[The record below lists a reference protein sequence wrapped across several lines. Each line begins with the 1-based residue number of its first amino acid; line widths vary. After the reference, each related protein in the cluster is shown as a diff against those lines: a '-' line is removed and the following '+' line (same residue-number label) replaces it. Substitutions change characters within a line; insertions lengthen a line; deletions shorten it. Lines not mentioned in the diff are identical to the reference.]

1 MLSILGIRDKLFYGW
16 VVVIAC
22 LIIATVVF
30 GISYSFGV
38 FLKSLGGE
46 FGLTRGATSA
56 VFSAYMLLYSVF
68 GILGG
73 WALDR
78 YGPRIIVLFTGLFT
92 GLSLLLTSQASFPW
106 QLFISYGLV
115 LAIGVGPAYI
125 VIMSTISRWFDK
137 KRGLALGIVGSGTGL
152 GTLLVA
158 PFATYLISSLGWRMA
173 YIIMGS
179 IAWVVVIPLSRLLKK
194 SPAEIGALPDGA
206 KSDSGEMGIDEPNRE
221 GNTRATELSLPQA
234 SRTGNF
240 WLLGA
245 IWLLYAFCYLMLVT
259 HLVPHATD
267 IGITAME
274 AAGILS
280 LMGGS
285 NVVGRLLMGR
295 VSDSIGRKATA
306 ITCALLVAGAMILL
320 TRSQDLWMLYLFGVV
335 CGFSFGGLDPAVTA
349 LIGDIFGLRSI
360 GIIMGTLNVAWG
372 IGAAIGPATGGFMF
386 DVSES
391 YFVAFLAGA
400 LAMLIVALL
409 VALTRRE
416 IKRNGR

>member
-1 MLSILGIRDKLFYGW
+1 
-16 VVVIAC
+16 VVVIAF

-179 IAWVVVIPLSRLLKK
+179 IAWVVVIPLS
-194 SPAEIGALPDGA
+194 
-206 KSDSGEMGIDEPNRE
+206 
-221 GNTRATELSLPQA
+221 
-234 SRTGNF
+234 
-240 WLLGA
+240 
-245 IWLLYAFCYLMLVT
+245 
-259 HLVPHATD
+259 
-267 IGITAME
+267 
-274 AAGILS
+274 
-280 LMGGS
+280 
-285 NVVGRLLMGR
+285 
-295 VSDSIGRKATA
+295 
-306 ITCALLVAGAMILL
+306 
-320 TRSQDLWMLYLFGVV
+320 
-335 CGFSFGGLDPAVTA
+335 
-349 LIGDIFGLRSI
+349 
-360 GIIMGTLNVAWG
+360 
-372 IGAAIGPATGGFMF
+372 
-386 DVSES
+386 
-391 YFVAFLAGA
+391 
-400 LAMLIVALL
+400 
-409 VALTRRE
+409 
-416 IKRNGR
+416 

>member
-1 MLSILGIRDKLFYGW
+1 LSSILGIKDKLFYGW

-56 VFSAYMLLYSVF
+56 VFSVYMLLYSVF

-78 YGPRIIVLFTGLFT
+78 YGPRIIVLFMGLFT
-92 GLSLLLTSQASFPW
+92 GLSLLLTSQANSSW
-106 QLFISYGLV
+106 QLFISYGLL

-125 VIMSTISRWFDK
+125 VVMSTALRWFDK

-158 PFATYLISSLGWRMA
+158 PFATYLISNFGWRMA
-173 YIIMGS
+173 YIIIGS
-179 IAWVVVIPLSRLLKK
+179 IAWLVVIPLSRLLKK
-194 SPAEIGALPDGA
+194 NPAEIGALPDGA
-206 KSDSGEMGIDEPNRE
+206 KPDSGEMGIDEPSRE
-221 GNTRATELSLPQA
+221 GNTRSTEFSLLQA
-234 SRTGNF
+234 SRTSNF

-267 IGITAME
+267 IGIRAME

-285 NVVGRLLMGR
+285 NIAGRLLMGR
-295 VSDSIGRKATA
+295 VSDSIGRKTTA
-306 ITCALLVAGAMILL
+306 IICALLVTGAMILL
-320 TRSQDLWMLYLFGVV
+320 TRSQDLWMLCLFGVV
-335 CGFSFGGLDPAVTA
+335 CGFSFGGLDPAITA

-372 IGAAIGPATGGFMF
+372 IGSAIGPAAGGFIF

-409 VALTRRE
+409 VPLTRRE
-416 IKRNGR
+416 TKRNVR